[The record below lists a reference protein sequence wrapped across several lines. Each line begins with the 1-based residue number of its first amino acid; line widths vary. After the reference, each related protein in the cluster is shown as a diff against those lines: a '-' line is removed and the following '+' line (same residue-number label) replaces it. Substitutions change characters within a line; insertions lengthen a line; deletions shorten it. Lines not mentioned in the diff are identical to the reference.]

1 MNGRVMKI
9 KGWESRESKLAVTAD
24 CLEDVE
30 EKIADTR
37 LRKAVDSGLS
47 MSDHNARS
55 SGGAETSVTIFVF
68 VVTTTCSTCGPY
80 WALVHQPFN
89 AGQRAKNSTE
99 FSQEISDSLLLARMV
114 LHPSFL
120 N

>member
-1 MNGRVMKI
+1 M
-9 KGWESRESKLAVTAD
+9 TAD

-55 SGGAETSVTIFVF
+55 SGGAETSVTIFCF
-68 VVTTTCSTCGPY
+68 CCDDY
-80 WALVHQPFN
+80 
-89 AGQRAKNSTE
+89 
-99 FSQEISDSLLLARMV
+99 V
-114 LHPSFL
+114 LHLRTLLGIGSSAV
-120 N
+120 